1 MKASTL
7 RDWDLTGAADVDML
21 RDGREVRC
29 PECGAWIRLQFADR
43 PGSEDMF
50 RVTGR
55 CRRCGRAEVLGWLVA
70 FVQRVQGS
78 VETRVPA
85 PVAEDRTGQ
94 IRLFG

>member
-1 MKASTL
+1 
-7 RDWDLTGAADVDML
+7 
-21 RDGREVRC
+21 
-29 PECGAWIRLQFADR
+29 
-43 PGSEDMF
+43 MF

-85 PVAEDRTGQ
+85 LVAEDRTGQ